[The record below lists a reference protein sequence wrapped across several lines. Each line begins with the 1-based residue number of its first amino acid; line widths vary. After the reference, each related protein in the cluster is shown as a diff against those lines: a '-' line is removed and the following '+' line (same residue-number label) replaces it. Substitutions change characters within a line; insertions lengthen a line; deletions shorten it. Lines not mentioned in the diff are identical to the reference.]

1 MKIGLSADHGG
12 FNLKN
17 SIKEHL
23 VKNGYQVVDYGTNDE
38 KSVDYPD
45 YGKLLGE
52 KIIEKEVDCGI
63 AVCGTGIGIGIAANK
78 VKGIRCAMVS
88 DTFSAKMAKV
98 HNNCQMITLG
108 ERTIGVNLALELVDA
123 FLNAE
128 FEGGRHLNRVNKI
141 MDIEKES

>member
-1 MKIGLSADHGG
+1 MKIGLCADHGG

-17 SIKEHL
+17 SIKEYL
-23 VKNGYQVVDYGTNDE
+23 QQKGIEVIDYGTNDT

-45 YGKLLGE
+45 YGKLLAESIIKGE
-52 KIIEKEVDCGI
+52 VERGI

-78 VKGIRCAMVS
+78 VNGIRCAMVS

-98 HNNCQMITLG
+98 HNDCQMISLG
-108 ERTIGVNLALELVDA
+108 ERTLGVNLALELVDA

-128 FEGGRHLNRVNKI
+128 FEGGRHADRVKKI
-141 MDIEKES
+141 MNIESEK